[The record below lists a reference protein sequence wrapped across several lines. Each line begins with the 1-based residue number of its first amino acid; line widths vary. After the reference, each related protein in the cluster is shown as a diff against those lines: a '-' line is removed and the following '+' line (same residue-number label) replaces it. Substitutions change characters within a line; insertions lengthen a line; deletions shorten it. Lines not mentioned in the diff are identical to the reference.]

1 MPKCTACKSK
11 TSNLQCQN
19 KCLTGILFCG
29 IHSRTKTP
37 RIWSLINNVEPSAI
51 RIQKIWKGYFIR
63 KLLKLAG
70 PCVLKRKDC
79 SNSEELF
86 TFDEKEKVHPFD
98 YFAFEENSKI
108 YWFDIRSMIQC
119 MDNSTE
125 LKNPY
130 TRQELSSDARK
141 RLLKLY
147 IYRVRRKLSISH
159 TEPPFRSVEH
169 ILLHRFTH
177 ISHVLQAYDFFDI
190 KPESFMSLGPFGI
203 RFYVMMLL
211 TQFEEWANEHK
222 NQESQR
228 RKFVTYL
235 TAIAEK
241 FQRAEYEHYL
251 YVLSSVLL
259 FILYDSADPFQPCFI
274 IMSGLHRL

>member
-19 KCLTGILFCG
+19 NCLSGILFCG
-29 IHSRTKTP
+29 VHSKTKTP
-37 RIWSLINNVEPSAI
+37 RIWSVVNNLNPNAI
-51 RIQKIWKGYFIR
+51 LIQKIWKGYFIR

-70 PCVLKRKDC
+70 PCVLNRKEC
-79 SNSEELF
+79 SNAEELF
-86 TFDEKEKVHPFD
+86 TFDEKEKVNPFD
-98 YFAFEENSKI
+98 YFAFEENTKI

-130 TRQELSSDARK
+130 TRQELTTDTKK

-159 TEPPFRSVEH
+159 TEPPFRTVEQ
-169 ILLHRFTH
+169 ILIHRFTH
-177 ISHVLQAYDFFDI
+177 ISHVLQAYEFFDV
-190 KPESFMSLGPFGI
+190 KPETFMSLGPI
-203 RFYVMMLL
+203 AVRFYLMILIEMF
-211 TQFEEWANEHK
+211 QDWANENK
-222 NQESQR
+222 NVDSKR
-228 RKFVTYL
+228 NKFVNYL
-235 TAIAEK
+235 SAVADK
-241 FQRAEYEHYL
+241 FYQAEYEHYL

-259 FILYDSADPFQPCFI
+259 FILYDSVDPFHPCFI
-274 IMSGLHRL
+274 IMSGFHRM